1 MVKKVSLH
9 LHQQLLVKM
18 AFEDVFELKLTEE
31 ELALFKK
38 SCAVIR
44 EYAHKAE
51 SL

>member
-1 MVKKVSLH
+1 DGI
-9 LHQQLLVKM
+9 
-18 AFEDVFELKLTEE
+18 EDVFELKLAED